1 MRSRIASRVA
11 WPVYALTLL
20 FCLAGSL
27 LGALERRESC
37 GAHNRSDF
45 SELLS
50 TVRETMQ
57 PEHVSMWLREP
68 KAEKKLEAK
77 S

>member
-27 LGALERRESC
+27 LGAQERRESR
-37 GAHNRSDF
+37 GAYNRLDF

-50 TVRETMQ
+50 TVQ

-68 KAEKKLEAK
+68 EAEKKLEAK